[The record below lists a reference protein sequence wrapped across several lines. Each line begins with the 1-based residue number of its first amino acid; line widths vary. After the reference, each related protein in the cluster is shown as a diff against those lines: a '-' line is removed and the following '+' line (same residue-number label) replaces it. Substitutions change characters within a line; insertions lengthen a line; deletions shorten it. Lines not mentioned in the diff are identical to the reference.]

1 MIVAK
6 ETRLENVNISSSI
19 RTRQVICKISFK
31 KVFLLNIFIED
42 KGQFA
47 SGDWNFCVRD
57 ACDIQRSIRASE
69 SRSLTPTYGKGQRG
83 G

>member
-6 ETRLENVNISSSI
+6 ETRLENVNISRSI

-31 KVFLLNIFIED
+31 KVLLNIFIED

-47 SGDWNFCVRD
+47 SDDWNFCVRD
-57 ACDIQRSIRASE
+57 ACDIQRSVRASE
-69 SRSLTPTYGKGQRG
+69 SHSLTPTYGKGQRG